1 MARCSGSCWLH
12 DHSVT
17 RQLLVV
23 GGGMGGLAAGVACA
37 RAGWAVRLFEQAAQF
52 SEVGAGLQL
61 GPNATRILADWG
73 LDQPLV
79 AVAAFPQQLRVRSA
93 LDGRDLAEMRLGTEF
108 NLRYGAP
115 YATIHRADLQGLL
128 LEAARGAG
136 VELKLSARV
145 AGVVDSA
152 DGVAVSIA
160 GGFETRGDALVAAD
174 GVWSALRAQV
184 VDDGPPTS
192 TGHVAY
198 RGMATQ
204 RDLPA
209 HLRSADV
216 TVWLGP
222 RLHVVAYPV
231 RRGEALNVVAIVQGK
246 SRGPAEDWDQTAI
259 AADLQSAMGR
269 QCAPLQHLVRT
280 MPGWRLWALHDRAP
294 MASADEMARGRIAL
308 LGDAAHPMRPYFA
321 QGAGMAIEDAAELAR
336 ALAPGAAGEIDVPA
350 ALRGYALRRWERCA
364 RVQARS
370 RRNGRIFH
378 ATGAMQWGRDLS
390 LRLLGE
396 RLLDQPWLYRETGGA
411 R

>member
-1 MARCSGSCWLH
+1 MTG
-12 DHSVT
+12 
-17 RQLLVV
+17 QLLVV
-23 GGGMGGLAAGVACA
+23 GGGIGGLAAGVACT
-37 RAGWAVRLFEQAAQF
+37 RAGWSVRLFEQAPQF

-61 GPNATRILADWG
+61 GPNATRILAAWE
-73 LDQPLV
+73 LDEPLV
-79 AVAAFPQQLRVRSA
+79 AVAAFPQQLRVRTA
-93 LDGRDLAEMRLGTEF
+93 LDGRELAEMRLGTEF
-108 NLRYGAP
+108 NVRYGAP

-128 LEAARGAG
+128 LDAARKAG
-136 VELKLSARV
+136 VQLKLSARV
-145 AGVVDSA
+145 AGVLES
-152 DGVAVSIA
+152 A
-160 GGFETRGDALVAAD
+160 GGVSMRIEGDVDARGDALIGAD
-174 GVWSALRAQV
+174 GVWSAVRAQV
-184 VDDGPPTS
+184 VGDGPPTP
-192 TGHVAY
+192 TGHLAY

-231 RRGEALNVVAIVQGK
+231 RRGEALNVVVIVQGK
-246 SRGPAEDWDQTAI
+246 SRGPADDWDQTAI
-259 AADLQSAMGR
+259 AVDLQSAMGR
-269 QCAPLQHLVRT
+269 QCAPLQHLVRS

-294 MASADEMARGRIAL
+294 MASADEMVRGRVAL

-336 ALAPGAAGEIDVPA
+336 ALTAGAAGEIDVPA
-350 ALRGYALRRWERCA
+350 ALRAYALRRWERCA

-396 RLLDQPWLYRETGGA
+396 RLLDQPWLYRDTGGA
-411 R
+411 A

>member
-1 MARCSGSCWLH
+1 
-12 DHSVT
+12 
-17 RQLLVV
+17 
-23 GGGMGGLAAGVACA
+23 MGGLAAGLACA
-37 RAGWAVRLFEQAAQF
+37 RAGWGVRLFEQAAQF

-73 LDQPLV
+73 LDGPLV

-93 LDGRDLAEMRLGTEF
+93 LDGRQLAALRLGTEF

-128 LEAARGAG
+128 VDAARRAG
-136 VELKLSARV
+136 VQLKLSARV
-145 AGVVDSA
+145 ADAVQAA
-152 DGVAVSIA
+152 DEVRVSIE
-160 GGFETRGDALVAAD
+160 GDFEARGDALIGAD
-174 GVWSALRAQV
+174 GVWSAVRAQV
-184 VDDGPPTS
+184 AGAQPPAP
-192 TGHVAY
+192 TGHLAY

-209 HLRSADV
+209 HLRSTDV

-246 SRGPAEDWDQTAI
+246 SRGPADDWDQAAI
-259 AADLQSAMGR
+259 AADLRSAMGR
-269 QCAPLQHLVRT
+269 QCAPLQHLVRA

-294 MASADEMARGRIAL
+294 MTSAEEMSRGRIAL

-321 QGAGMAIEDAAELAR
+321 QGAGMAIEDAAELAS

-390 LRLLGE
+390 LRVLGE
-396 RLLDQPWLYRETGGA
+396 RLLDQPWLYRDTGEP